1 MVFLYLVFAMK
12 TNQLPVIIVERSV
25 HRSENVLLL
34 KFQYHTLLI
43 SKVKSI
49 AAFWSQSKKVWYVPD
64 TKQNLDVLFKTFKGV
79 TWLDISNLSTPPKFI
94 SRKTILK
101 DKRKEVSSEF
111 LLFMKRKR
119 YSENTIK
126 TYRSFLSEFQDFL
139 YPKTLLS
146 CSLADV
152 EKYLNFLVVVKKVA
166 PSTQNQ
172 AVNSLQCYFENM
184 LGWEKFTSSIERPIK
199 EKKLPKILSEK
210 EVLRMIQTTDN
221 LKHKLIICL
230 LYSSGIGKSEL
241 LSLRKEDLSFDKNI
255 IFVRGGKGK
264 KDRVTVLSERLKILL
279 TLYIKKYKPNYWL
292 IEGSGRG
299 RYSATSVSR
308 VIAASAARAQIER
321 HITPHMLRHSFATHL
336 LEQGLD
342 LRYIQQLLGH
352 SSSKT
357 TEIYTHV
364 STKSL
369 AKVKSPLDCF
379 LDSQSN
385 NNQVVD
391 IRLIKNDINSTG
403 V

>member
-1 MVFLYLVFAMK
+1 MK
-12 TNQLPVIIVERSV
+12 TNQLPVIIVEPSV
-25 HRSENVLLL
+25 HRTENVLLL
-34 KFQYHTLLI
+34 KFQYNALLI

-49 AAFWSQSKKVWYVPD
+49 AALWSQSKKVWYVLD
-64 TKQNLDVLFKTFKGV
+64 TKQNLDALFKIYRGIA
-79 TWLDISNLSTPPKFI
+79 WLDISNLSHQSKFRNFKPHP
-94 SRKTILK
+94 RK
-101 DKRKEVSSEF
+101 KRKEVPSEF
-111 LLFMKRKR
+111 LLFMRRKR

-126 TYRSFLSEFQDFL
+126 TYCSFLSEFQGFL
-139 YPKTLLS
+139 DTKTLQS
-146 CSLADV
+146 CTLADV
-152 EKYLNFLVVVKKVA
+152 QKYLNFLVVVKKVA

-172 AVNSLQCYFENM
+172 AVNSLKCYFENM

-199 EKKLPKILSEK
+199 EKKLPRILSEK

-230 LYSSGIGKSEL
+230 LYSSGIRKNEL

-279 TLYIKKYKPNYWL
+279 TLYIKEYKPNYWL
-292 IEGSGRG
+292 IEGSR
-299 RYSATSVSR
+299 RAKYSATSVSR
-308 VIAASAARAQIER
+308 VVTAAAARAQIER

-364 STKSL
+364 STQSL

-379 LDSQSN
+379 LDTQSTN
-385 NNQVVD
+385 DQGVD
-391 IRLIKNDINSTG
+391 LKLIKNDINSTG